1 MKVLS
6 YWTNFDTGWGWVGG
20 RDQILLQTSNF
31 FSVAPISEFNFLA
44 NMYFLGFFQSVLKL
58 SVDKL
63 CFLSDESCVCEYK
76 YQFSPFPLL
85 CTVVKQMPPRCW
97 RSCSVVLPL

>member
-1 MKVLS
+1 MEVLS
-6 YWTNFDTGWGWVGG
+6 YWTNFDTGWGWMGG
-20 RDQILLQTSNF
+20 ERPDIASNF
-31 FSVAPISEFNFLA
+31 QLLLSRTNLRVQLFGKYVFFQV
-44 NMYFLGFFQSVLKL
+44 FQSVLKL